1 MSERVGLTVDNHVAV
16 VTLNRAQKKNAI
28 DVEMFE
34 ALSEAGEKIAA
45 DRTVRVVVLHGSGG
59 NFCAGIDTSVFRN
72 ANRGAEEGVAGG
84 GRMRHREGSPANFF
98 QSAAYVWHSLPVPV
112 IAAIEGVAFG
122 GGLQIAAGA
131 DIRYAHPESRLSIME
146 IKWGLM
152 PDMALSVTLR
162 HVMPIDRIRELAY
175 SGRIVTGQEAFQLG
189 LVTAVKAR
197 PVESALELASDLAA
211 RTPDAIRAIKRLTT
225 EAWSQSTDVA
235 LRTEAQLQIGLMGS
249 HNQLEAVQ
257 ANLANWDPDFR
268 DADS

>member
-1 MSERVGLTVDNHVAV
+1 
-16 VTLNRAQKKNAI
+16 
-28 DVEMFE
+28 
-34 ALSEAGEKIAA
+34 
-45 DRTVRVVVLHGSGG
+45 
-59 NFCAGIDTSVFRN
+59 
-72 ANRGAEEGVAGG
+72 
-84 GRMRHREGSPANFF
+84 
-98 QSAAYVWHSLPVPV
+98 
-112 IAAIEGVAFG
+112 
-122 GGLQIAAGA
+122 
-131 DIRYAHPESRLSIME
+131 
-146 IKWGLM
+146 M

-211 RTPDAIRAIKRLTT
+211 RSPDAIRAIKRLTT
-225 EAWSQSTDVA
+225 EAWSQSTDVS

-257 ANLANWDPDFR
+257 ANLANRDPAFR